1 MAAKSEMSDRPK
13 KKKSKQSNLLKQA
26 KKKPQTPI
34 PKMTYYNEG

>member
-13 KKKSKQSNLLKQA
+13 KIKKKSKQKKQA
-26 KKKPQTPI
+26 KKKPQTPK